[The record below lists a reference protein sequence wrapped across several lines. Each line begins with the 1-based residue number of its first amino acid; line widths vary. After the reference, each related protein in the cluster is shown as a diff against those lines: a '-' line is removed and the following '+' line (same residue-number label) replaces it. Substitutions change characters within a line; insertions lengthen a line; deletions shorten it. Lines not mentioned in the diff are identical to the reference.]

1 MLISEI
7 TADLDAEVTVW
18 RTRTLEAVWPIVS
31 FDGIVVHVRGANGRV
46 SQHTIYVAIGVNLE
60 GHKELLGVRLVRSEK
75 VEFWPSCLT
84 DLKSRGLCDIFVA
97 CIDGLLG
104 FAEAIHAAYPRTSV
118 QLCVVHSVRAA
129 P

>member
-1 MLISEI
+1 MTTRDIQEIVRELYGVEVSAVLISEI

-60 GHKELLGVRLVRSEK
+60 GHKELLGLWLGQSEGASSGC
-75 VEFWPSCLT
+75 P
-84 DLKSRGLCDIFVA
+84 A
-97 CIDGLLG
+97 
-104 FAEAIHAAYPRTSV
+104 
-118 QLCVVHSVRAA
+118 
-129 P
+129 